1 LGSAE
6 RSDVFDLRALL
17 SPIVAEEFLRHDYG
31 QRFLHVPGRPGKFS
45 ALLPWPVLNKVL
57 EEQRIEP
64 PRLRLTRAGKP
75 VPSEKW
81 LSWQPNRRKSGSPI
95 PRLNSTALTRELRE
109 GATLVLDNVDELHR
123 PVRQM
128 AEALERAFHVR
139 VQVNS
144 YSGFRT
150 SHGFD
155 LHWDDH
161 DVFILQV
168 AGRKQWKVY
177 GMTRRFPL
185 ASDVESADAPPTQ
198 VLWEGLLEDGDLLYI
213 PRGWWH
219 VATPLDEPTLHLTV
233 GVNNLTGAD
242 FLSWFVNRMKAAEVV
257 REDLP
262 HLAGAERLV
271 QYGERL
277 KAAVLEAWRPELVQ
291 EYLSHMDTTAS
302 GRPNVALPWSATPSI
317 VPEGDFRVR
326 WSGARA
332 ARVSADG
339 EGTVSVEALGRR
351 WRFATDARP
360 LLEALVIGEEFG
372 TEQLIAAAG
381 LDARIV
387 RALLRELAA
396 EGLVAVR

>member
-1 LGSAE
+1 
-6 RSDVFDLRALL
+6 
-17 SPIVAEEFLRHDYG
+17 
-31 QRFLHVPGRPGKFS
+31 
-45 ALLPWPVLNKVL
+45 VLNEIL
-57 EEQRIEP
+57 EEHGFEP

-75 VPSEKW
+75 VPAHKW
-81 LSWQPNRRKSGSPI
+81 LSWQPNRRNSGSPV

-123 PVRQM
+123 PVRRM
-128 AEALERAFHVR
+128 AEALERVFHVR

-185 ASDVESADAPPTQ
+185 ASDVESADAPPTEA
-198 VLWEGLLEDGDLLYI
+198 LWEGLLEDGDLLYI

-262 HLAGAERLV
+262 HLSGAEMLV
-271 QYGERL
+271 QYSERL
-277 KAAVLEAWRPELVQ
+277 KAAVLEAWRPELV
-291 EYLSHMDTTAS
+291 EKYLSYMDTTACA
-302 GRPNVALPWSATPSI
+302 RPSVALPWSATPAI

-332 ARVSADG
+332 AKVTADG
-339 EGTVSVEALGRR
+339 EGTVSVEALGRK
-351 WRFATDARP
+351 WRFAASARP
-360 LLEALVIGEEFG
+360 LLEALVMGEEFG
-372 TEQLIAAAG
+372 TGQLTAAAG